1 MSPTNPTTATL
12 GNPLVPAGV
21 GAPGVTVPG
30 QPLTGAT
37 PTGGISPTSVVPGAS
52 GTGVPTPAFTPGA
65 NNAIN
70 PQTYNQLVDI
80 YGGVGQQLGAFEG
93 SIAGTDSAALQE
105 FVQSL
110 APQEATAQANTNA
123 SLGAGGVSANSSVA
137 AIADSN
143 LQAQEFAA
151 ISGESEKLTE
161 NDQSLTANLIESTLP
176 SAEKQVADSNPLNI
190 LGDVLGD
197 VGSVVGDVMGLGAV
211 TGGVNSLFKSGFGG
225 ASSVPTSVGGYGTPQ
240 YEG

>member
-1 MSPTNPTTATL
+1 MSPINPTTATI
-12 GNPLVPAGV
+12 GNPLVPVSTSG
-21 GAPGVTVPG
+21 PGVTVPG

-37 PTGGISPTSVVPGAS
+37 STAGISPTSVVPGAAS
-52 GTGVPTPAFTPGA
+52 GPGTPAFTPGT

-70 PQTYNQLVDI
+70 PDTFNQLHDI
-80 YGGVGQQLGAFEG
+80 YGGVGDQLGAFEG

-105 FVQSL
+105 FIQSL

-151 ISGESEKLTE
+151 ISGEAEKLTE

-190 LGDVLGD
+190 LGSVLGD
-197 VGSVVGDVMGLGAV
+197 VGSIASDVMGLGAV
-211 TGGVNSLFKSGFGG
+211 TGGASSLFKSGFGG
-225 ASSVPTSVGGYGTPQ
+225 ASSVPTSIGGYGTPQ